1 MKPFDKSVWRKHK
14 KLATLLKQEALEE
27 KGVIGLKRIKAY
39 GGDEFKYCVIL
50 SSGVELILTINN
62 LIERGYAVKKS
73 SVTEATVSDDDI
85 QIVSI
90 EKAKEKGIVEI
101 EKTPTKD
108 IYRIHYEDGHTI
120 AVLRGW
126 LINQGL
132 AIVKT
137 PVVDTH
143 KSEPITKYNI
153 SITDRISANKRES
166 LLVITS
172 VMLSIICMII
182 SQFVS
187 FAMHDVTL
195 VSLANTPNS
204 VVVMDTESSKITKNQ
219 VKDLGGTFKNTA
231 YNAFSAETSGFVI
244 LGSEYYGINVVGIY
258 NLSNNMVFPSIERLG
273 ATENVSL
280 IEGRLPSKT
289 DYELGRNTLL
299 IHQSVASFIFGD
311 QSSPVGKKILIN
323 NQEYTVVGILSDSPD
338 VIRLIKQV
346 KDTYKEDVIKS
357 FTFPFY
363 TYMKQDSI
371 VSEVFLFF
379 PGDINKSGLE
389 SIRETLKEKGYENI
403 YATAYFDQKEQCLED
418 QSNNEQLIQII
429 LKIITI
435 IMCFVSLLV
444 IFFSI
449 KERSA
454 EIAIRKTFGART
466 ITIVAMFL
474 CEIIVCVLV
483 AISYALPVSLF
494 TMLIISSFISA
505 PLGVRILPLHFSIF
519 AIPTI
524 MIANVICI
532 GSLIPL
538 ILHSRCKIVD
548 GLKVV

>member
-27 KGVIGLKRIKAY
+27 KGVIGLKRIKAH
-39 GGDEFKYCVIL
+39 GGDDFKYCVIL

-85 QIVSI
+85 QIISI
-90 EKAKEKGIVEI
+90 EKAKEKGIVNI

-137 PVVDTH
+137 PVDTH

-153 SITDRISANKRES
+153 SITDRIEANKREC

-187 FAMHDVTL
+187 FAMRDVTL
-195 VSLANTPNS
+195 VSLANTANS

-219 VKDLGGTFKNTA
+219 VGDLGGMFKDTT
-231 YNAFSAETSGFVI
+231 YNAFSAETSGFVV
-244 LGSEYYGINVVGIY
+244 LGSEYYGLNVVGIY
-258 NLSNNMVFPSIERLG
+258 NISNNMVFPSIERMG
-273 ATENVSL
+273 ATENTSL
-280 IEGRLPSKT
+280 IEGRLPSNA
-289 DYELGRNTLL
+289 DYELGRNTL
-299 IHQSVASFIFGD
+299 IMHQSVANFIFGD
-311 QSSPVGKKILIN
+311 ETSPIGKKILIN

-338 VIRLIKQV
+338 ITRLIKQA
-346 KDTYKEDVIKS
+346 KDTYEKDVIES
-357 FTFPFY
+357 FTFPVF

-379 PGDINKSGLE
+379 PGEINKSGLDKV
-389 SIRETLKEKGYENI
+389 RETLKNSGYENI

-429 LKIITI
+429 LKIITA
-435 IMCFVSLLV
+435 IMCFVSLMV

-454 EIAIRKTFGART
+454 EIAIRKTFGAT
-466 ITIVAMFL
+466 TVSIVSMFL
-474 CEIIVCVLV
+474 CEIVVCVFV
-483 AISYALPVSLF
+483 AVSYALPISLF
-494 TMLIISSFISA
+494 TLVIISSFISA
-505 PLGVRILPLHFSIF
+505 PLGVRILPLNFSIF

-524 MIANVICI
+524 LVCNVICI

-538 ILHSRCKIVD
+538 ILYSRCKIVD